1 MSMSLQSLVI
11 VTGLSGAGKSQAM
24 KSFEDLGYY
33 CLDNLPPNLSMA
45 LVALVEQGGIHRVA
59 IALDVRTHG
68 PFGDPL
74 AALEA
79 LTEAGFAP
87 DLLFLDASDEALVRR
102 YSETRRRHPFANDA
116 DHLTVA
122 IAKERASLA
131 PLRDRARHVWDT
143 SHLTH
148 GMLKSRIQ
156 STFLGPNG
164 AVKLRVAL
172 LAFGFKFGVPLDAD
186 CLFDVRFLP
195 NPHYVPELR
204 PLTGDDAPVAAYLEA
219 IPETGTFLEKT
230 LALLDFLMPEYR
242 KEGKSQVTIGIGCTG
257 GRHRSVYLMRRIQ
270 AHLAAD
276 PSLVVSAEM
285 RDIER

>member
-1 MSMSLQSLVI
+1 MSLQSFVI

-74 AALEA
+74 AALDG
-79 LTEAGFAP
+79 LTEAGFVP
-87 DLLFLDASDEALVRR
+87 ELLFLDADDEALVRR
-102 YSETRRRHPFANDA
+102 YSETRRRHPFATDA

-122 IAKERASLA
+122 IGKERASLA
-131 PLRDRARHVWDT
+131 PLRARAQHVWDT
-143 SHLTH
+143 SGLTH
-148 GMLKSRIQ
+148 GMLKERIQ
-156 STFLGPNG
+156 TTFLGVNG
-164 AVKLRVAL
+164 ELKLRVAL

-186 CLFDVRFLP
+186 CILDVRFLP
-195 NPHYVPELR
+195 NPHYVAELR

-219 IPETGTFLEKT
+219 LPETAIFLEKT
-230 LALLDFLMPEYR
+230 LALLDFLMPQYR
-242 KEGKSQVTIGIGCTG
+242 KEGKSQLTIAIGCTG
-257 GRHRSVYLMRRIQ
+257 GRHRSVYLMRRIAMHLQ
-270 AHLAAD
+270 ANPTLA
-276 PSLVVSAEM
+276 VSTEQ
-285 RDIER
+285 RDVER

>member
-1 MSMSLQSLVI
+1 MNLQSFVI

-45 LVALVEQGGIHRVA
+45 LVALVEAGGIERVA

-74 AALEA
+74 AALEG
-79 LTEAGFAP
+79 LDEAGFEP
-87 DLLFLDASDEALVRR
+87 ELLFLDASDEALVRR
-102 YSETRRRHPFANDA
+102 YSETRRRHPYATDA

-122 IAKERASLA
+122 IAKERAALA
-131 PLRDRARHVWDT
+131 PLRDRARQVWDT
-143 SHLTH
+143 SRLTH
-148 GMLKSRIQ
+148 GMLKDRIQ
-156 STFLGPNG
+156 TTFLGAHG
-164 AVKLRVAL
+164 ALRLRVAL

-204 PLTGDDAPVAAYLEA
+204 ALTGDDAPVATYLEA
-219 IPETGTFLEKT
+219 IPQTGMFLEKT
-230 LALLDFLMPEYR
+230 LPLLDFLMPQYR
-242 KEGKSQVTIGIGCTG
+242 TEGKSQVTIGIGCTG
-257 GRHRSVYLMRRIQ
+257 GRHRSVYLMRRIEE
-270 AHLAAD
+270 HLALD
-276 PSLVVSAEM
+276 PTLLVSTEM
-285 RDIER
+285 RDVQR